1 MQRMI
6 TGAALAALLAALA
19 ACDNGAKATAG
30 YTPTARAETGS
41 AAGRLFW
48 AASRTRSAD
57 EAARA
62 QFERNGAAVGAS
74 SVEDY
79 VAEAKAFVARPPKGT
94 EMATRR
100 NGDVLFYDPA
110 SNRFAVAT
118 AQGTPRTLFKPRE
131 GAAYWADQK
140 AKAGQQA
147 RAKSASADAG

>member
-1 MQRMI
+1 MQRMF
-6 TGAALAALLAALA
+6 TGAIAGALLAALA
-19 ACDNGAKATAG
+19 ACDNGAKAPAA
-30 YTPTARAETGS
+30 YTPTARAEAGP

-62 QFERNGAAVGAS
+62 QFERNGAALGAT

-118 AQGTPRTLFKPRE
+118 AQGAPRTLFKPRE
-131 GAAYWADQK
+131 GAAYWAEQK

-147 RAKSASADAG
+147 RAKSASADEG

>member
-1 MQRMI
+1 MQRMF
-6 TGAALAALLAALA
+6 TGAVAAALLAALA
-19 ACDNGAKATAG
+19 ACDNGAKATTS
-30 YTPTARAETGS
+30 YTPTARADAGA

-62 QFERNGAAVGAS
+62 QFERNGAALGAT

-94 EMATRR
+94 QMATRR

-118 AQGTPRTLFKPRE
+118 AQGAPRTLFKPRE
-131 GAAYWADQK
+131 GAAYWAEQK

-147 RAKSASADAG
+147 RAKSGGADEG

>member
-1 MQRMI
+1 MQRMF
-6 TGAALAALLAALA
+6 TGAIAAALLAALA
-19 ACDNGAKATAG
+19 ACDNGAKATTS
-30 YTPTARAETGS
+30 YTPTARAETGP

-62 QFERNGAAVGAS
+62 QFERNGAALGAT

-94 EMATRR
+94 QMATRR

-118 AQGTPRTLFKPRE
+118 AQGAPRTLFKPRE
-131 GAAYWADQK
+131 GAAYWAEQK
-140 AKAGQQA
+140 A
-147 RAKSASADAG
+147 RAPEFGRRRTTPAE

>member
-6 TGAALAALLAALA
+6 TAAAVAVLLAALA

-57 EAARA
+57 EAAKA
-62 QFERNGAAVGAS
+62 QFERNGAALGATN
-74 SVEDY
+74 VEDY

-94 EMATRR
+94 QMATRR
-100 NGDVLFYDPA
+100 NGDVLFYDAA

-118 AQGTPRTLFKPRE
+118 AQGTPRALFKPRE
-131 GAAYWADQK
+131 GAAYWAEQK
-140 AKAGQQA
+140 AKAGQEA
-147 RAKSASADAG
+147 RAKASSADQG